1 VNIPT
6 DPRWD
11 EVTRLRG
18 QADDYARKGD
28 MLAAAM
34 LDSQASRLAAS
45 LLAAEKAA
53 GATS

>member
-28 MLAAAM
+28 T
-34 LDSQASRLAAS
+34 LAAS
-45 LLAAEKAA
+45 TLDQQASSLAAKILAAEKPS
-53 GATS
+53 GAT